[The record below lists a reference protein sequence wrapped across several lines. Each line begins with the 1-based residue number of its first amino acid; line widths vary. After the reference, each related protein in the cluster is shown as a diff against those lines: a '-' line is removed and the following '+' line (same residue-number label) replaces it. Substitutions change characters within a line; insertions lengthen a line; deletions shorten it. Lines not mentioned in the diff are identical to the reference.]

1 LGLYVLSKGLVSLG
15 ELVLLDL
22 NPSRDFE
29 PLEGFP
35 LNFINT
41 ASGEA
46 A

>member
-22 NPSRDFE
+22 NPPRDIE

-41 ASGEA
+41 ASEEA